1 MGRTYARPNQLV
13 PLNHSS
19 LKVIV
24 LDFDGTLVDS
34 NHIKDQA
41 FNTIFSD
48 WPEHKE
54 AMMEWHLARNTIE
67 RREKFRYF
75 VEKVLDMPGNDKLIS
90 NLTDRFSKLT
100 KKLII
105 ESPLVEGVLEFL
117 DYFHH
122 KTSLFVVSATPQK
135 ELYEITLA
143 KGLYKFFKHVYGA
156 PINKTETI
164 KNIQSVEN
172 VEINE
177 MLYIG
182 DSPED
187 QQTAIDVGIHFV
199 ARRSDRTLHDMTDLI
214 FEDMNSILYHLKLGN
229 IHNTALKML

>member
-1 MGRTYARPNQLV
+1 MNQ
-13 PLNHSS
+13 HS
-19 LKVIV
+19 LRVII
-24 LDFDGTLVDS
+24 LDFDGTIVES
-34 NHIKDQA
+34 NHIKDNA
-41 FNTIFSD
+41 FDKIFSD
-48 WPEHKE
+48 WPTYKKT
-54 AMMEWHLARNTIE
+54 MMKWHLASNTID

-75 VEKVLDMPGNDKLIS
+75 VEEVLNMPENDKLI
-90 NLTDRFSKLT
+90 NKLTDRFSILT